1 MFARGLGALHEG
13 SGVEEPAGASEDG
26 ARPGEAGVKVALAG
40 DTREEAAGA
49 GEDAGVGTVPGVP
62 H

>member
-1 MFARGLGALHEG
+1 MFTRGLAALHEG

-26 ARPGEAGVKVALAG
+26 ERPGEAGVAVALAG

-49 GEDAGVGTVPGVP
+49 GADAGAGTVLGVS